1 MRLDERRETKDER
14 LCHPERSEGSKT
26 ILSEVCEFIV
36 DCPHSTANDE
46 GVGFPL
52 VRTPNVGKG
61 RLVYNDMHRVSE
73 DVYNQRNFRA
83 VPQEDD
89 LIFAREAPA
98 GNVALIR
105 KGEKVCL
112 GQRTV
117 LLRPNKQKVD
127 PSFLT
132 YYLLAP
138 KQQYGLTGTANGA
151 TVAHVNMPTIRNL
164 SIELPD
170 IKVQRKLGGILS
182 AYDNL
187 IENNQKQIKLLEEA
201 AQRLYKQWFIDLRYP
216 GHETTKIV
224 DGLPER
230 WRNVTLGD
238 VYGKIESGSRPKGGI
253 DSSIRDG
260 VVSVGAENV
269 IGLGQYN
276 YSSEKL
282 VSHEFYENSKRG
294 KVEDRD
300 ILVYKD
306 GAYIGRTSL
315 FQDEFPRKVMMVN
328 EHVFLLNAKNPL
340 YQYYLF
346 FTLNR
351 QEYFDKMQKLNKN
364 SAQPGIN
371 QDALKSLVIIW
382 PEDHLVKNFDN
393 FVKPLVKKIFSLA
406 KQNYELSQSRNR
418 FLPKL
423 MDGEICL

>member
-1 MRLDERRETKDER
+1 MKLDERRETKDER
-14 LCHPERSEGSKT
+14 LCHPEQSEGSKI

-164 SIELPD
+164 AIELPD

-216 GHETTKIV
+216 GHETTPIV
-224 DGLPER
+224 DGLPKGWSVKTVDDIAEYINGYAFKPSD
-230 WRNVTLGD
+230 WQTKGYPIIKIKEMNEGVTADTPRN
-238 VYGKIESGSRPKGGI
+238 SGETIPPKY
-253 DSSIRDG
+253 
-260 VVSVGAENV
+260 V
-269 IGLGQYN
+269 IGSGDIVFSWSATLAAIIWDGETGLLNQHLFKVIPHKDF
-276 YSSEKL
+276 SR
-282 VSHEFYENSKRG
+282 EFVLQTIKNTLEEFQNLTTGSTMKHIQRG
-294 KVEDRD
+294 KLKEVK
-300 ILVYKD
+300 VNTP
-306 GAYIGRTSL
+306 TSNIMK
-315 FQDEFPRKVMMVN
+315 EFEKITEPIRN
-328 EHVFLLNAKNPL
+328 
-340 YQYYLF
+340 QI
-346 FTLNR
+346 
-351 QEYFDKMQKLNKN
+351 LNK
-364 SAQPGIN
+364 
-371 QDALKSLVIIW
+371 
-382 PEDHLVKNFDN
+382 
-393 FVKPLVKKIFSLA
+393 KKQILD
-406 KQNYELSQSRNR
+406 LIQSRDR
-418 FLPKL
+418 LLPKL
-423 MDGEICL
+423 MNGELEV

>member
-1 MRLDERRETKDER
+1 MKLDERRETKDER
-14 LCHPERSEGSKT
+14 LCHPEQSEGSKT

-164 SIELPD
+164 AIELPD

-201 AQRLYKQWFIDLRYP
+201 AQRLYKQWFIGLRFP
-216 GHETTKIV
+216 GHETIPIV
-224 DGLPER
+224 DGLPQG
-230 WRNVTLGD
+230 WRKDRADSFFNITIGKTPPRAEKQWFTEDGNGIPWISISDMGADSAFLFETSEGLTLEAIKRHNVKVVPANTVLLSFKLTVGRVSITSTEMCTNEAIAHFVTNDDSLREYTYCYLKNFHYDELG
-238 VYGKIESGSRPKGGI
+238 ST
-253 DSSIRDG
+253 SSI
-260 VVSVGAENV
+260 SKA
-269 IGLGQYN
+269 I
-276 YSSEKL
+276 
-282 VSHEFYENSKRG
+282 NSKIV
-294 KVEDRD
+294 KAMPFVMPSDD
-300 ILVYKD
+300 IVK
-306 GAYIGRTSL
+306 A
-315 FQDEFPRKVMMVN
+315 FHKVMKPI
-328 EHVFLLNAKNPL
+328 FD
-340 YQYYLF
+340 QI
-346 FTLNR
+346 FT
-351 QEYFDKMQKLNKN
+351 KQK
-364 SAQPGIN
+364 QI
-371 QDALKSLVIIW
+371 
-382 PEDHLVKNFDN
+382 
-393 FVKPLVKKIFSLA
+393 
-406 KQNYELSQSRNR
+406 QNLSQSRDR
-418 FLPKL
+418 LLPKL
-423 MDGEICL
+423 MNGELEV

>member
-1 MRLDERRETKDER
+1 M
-14 LCHPERSEGSKT
+14 CHPERSEGSKT

-164 SIELPD
+164 AIELPD

-201 AQRLYKQWFIDLRYP
+201 AQRLYKQWFIDLRFP
-216 GHETTKIV
+216 GHETAEFEN
-224 DGLPER
+224 GLPASWRKARIADLVSFLNGFAFKSEDYDDAGRYIVVTIKNVQDGYFDMSSVER
-230 WRNVTLGD
+230 IGFLPSRMPQYCILKKGDIIMSLTGNVGRVCIVSSDGCLLNQR
-238 VYGKIESGSRPKGGI
+238 VCKIESKYPLF
-253 DSSIRDG
+253 
-260 VVSVGAENV
+260 A
-269 IGLGQYN
+269 
-276 YSSEKL
+276 YS
-282 VSHEFYENSKRG
+282 
-294 KVEDRD
+294 
-300 ILVYKD
+300 
-306 GAYIGRTSL
+306 
-315 FQDEFPRKVMMVN
+315 
-328 EHVFLLNAKNPL
+328 
-340 YQYYLF
+340 F
-346 FTLNR
+346 FR
-351 QEYFDKMQKLNKN
+351 QEAVFQMLCNIAYGTAQLNLSPILAGKTRTILPPDELI
-364 SAQPGIN
+364 AQFENKVAELYEAIQN
-371 QDALKSLVIIW
+371 YREQN
-382 PEDHLVKNFDN
+382 ETLVKQRD
-393 FVKPLVKKIFSLA
+393 LL
-406 KQNYELSQSRNR
+406 
-418 FLPKL
+418 LPRLMSGKL
-423 MDGEICL
+423 EV